1 MGDEYMDRY
10 GRIAHAELDRQLGA
24 GSPAGVDAVAD
35 AWRSVEDT
43 VGTLAANLRR
53 GLATLRASWSGAGSE
68 EYQRRVGLIAT
79 LADGLAKE
87 AHAVR
92 IGLSLMSAQLAEAQR
107 SAEPDPGSAT
117 DWAFDG
123 VLGPALGRTVTAAQ
137 RSAAQQKMAKLV
149 SQTAL
154 AYQLADHRHWP
165 KTLPPVPAD
174 LPGGPLEH
182 HALDHEHDHD
192 QGHDDHHGW
201 HASDHGHD
209 QHHGDGWGIHAG
221 HHPVTAAA
229 PPIPAGPGE
238 PVRSVLAGA
247 SAVAGPAATAGLGT
261 GVAGAAVTGHLVG
274 HGTPHGDA
282 PDPTGSAA
290 APPMGGAGITT
301 APAGIGGGGVA
312 SPGAAP
318 VGHFRPVD
326 GATSWSTGETTPWL
340 EDDIDPPP
348 PAVIGPTVH

>member
-53 GLATLRASWSGAGSE
+53 GLATLGASWSGAGSE

-92 IGLSLMSAQLAEAQR
+92 TGLSLMSAQLAEAQR
-107 SAEPDPGSAT
+107 SAEPDPGPAT

-165 KTLPPVPAD
+165 KTLPPPRATRCSLRPTIVLSSVAESGQDAAPTGPATVPAD
-174 LPGGPLEH
+174 
-182 HALDHEHDHD
+182 ALDC
-192 QGHDDHHGW
+192 
-201 HASDHGHD
+201 
-209 QHHGDGWGIHAG
+209 
-221 HHPVTAAA
+221 VTA
-229 PPIPAGPGE
+229 P
-238 PVRSVLAGA
+238 
-247 SAVAGPAATAGLGT
+247 SARA
-261 GVAGAAVTGHLVG
+261 
-274 HGTPHGDA
+274 
-282 PDPTGSAA
+282 SAA
-290 APPMGGAGITT
+290 AAVPSRACCDLDRIGALI
-301 APAGIGGGGVA
+301 
-312 SPGAAP
+312 
-318 VGHFRPVD
+318 VGHVQ
-326 GATSWSTGETTPWL
+326 AN
-340 EDDIDPPP
+340 
-348 PAVIGPTVH
+348 